1 MTELERLK
9 EIEREKDELADVVQ
23 TGIKEGYEQLV
34 RTALQRNNFNMDL
47 VKKISISVSSVF
59 NNSNSI
65 WEEDSISVNIGNDK
79 DYYTLDIYIK
89 PNVVK
94 FNNCCSGNWTFDSM
108 YYQYVKMMS
117 ILAFEL
123 NQSLLGYAQ
132 AVDRQPLKEA
142 DEARWAVDRE
152 EQRIRNE
159 EQKRIKEAKIQEI
172 DNAEYIGCYTRLR
185 WYEDDYVEGN
195 DNYRLSQLY
204 KVVRRTPK
212 RLYVQQYLR
221 NQYDGDPEDLYKP
234 CRWYR
239 DEEILKKE
247 DLYNPNWKAITKDM
261 VNIED

>member
-9 EIEREKDELADVVQ
+9 EIEKEKDALADVVQ
-23 TGIKEGYEQLV
+23 TNIREGYEKLI

-47 VKKISISVSSVF
+47 VKRISISVSSRF

-65 WEEDSISVNIGNDK
+65 WEEDSISVNIGNDD

-132 AVDRQPLKEA
+132 AVDRQPLIDA
-142 DEARWAVDRE
+142 DKARWAVDAE
-152 EQRIRNE
+152 ESRIRDE
-159 EQKRIKEAKIQEI
+159 EHKRAKEAKIEEI
-172 DNAEYIGCYTRLR
+172 NNAEYIGHYRTVRS
-185 WYEDDYVEGN
+185 YEEGYVEGETT
-195 DNYRLSQLY
+195 YKLSQLY

-212 RLYVQQYLR
+212 RLYVEEYLR

-239 DEEILKKE
+239 DEEILKRE
-247 DLYNPNWKAITKDM
+247 DLYNPYWKAVTKDM
-261 VNIED
+261 LNIED